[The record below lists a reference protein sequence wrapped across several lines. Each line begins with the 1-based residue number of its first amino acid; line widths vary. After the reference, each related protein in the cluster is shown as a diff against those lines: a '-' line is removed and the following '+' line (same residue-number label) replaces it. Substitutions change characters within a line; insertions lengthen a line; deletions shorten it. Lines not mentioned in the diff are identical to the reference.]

1 MNRRGRASE
10 IINLVDFDKKRKRHI
25 VAEKFEAL
33 VAEKIVDVAA
43 GSRGEIIGAKNLVA
57 LIEQKATKMGSEKA
71 GAAGD
76 QNSLLS
82 Q

>member
-1 MNRRGRASE
+1 MDRRGRTSE
-10 IINLVDFDKKRKRHI
+10 VINLVHFDKQRKRHVVTKHLKAI
-25 VAEKFEAL
+25 V
-33 VAEKIVDVAA
+33 VEKIVDIAA

-57 LIEQKATKMGSEKA
+57 FIEQKAAKMGSEKA
-71 GAAGD
+71 RAAGD